1 MKSRNTRIVISNKFL
16 SSWGYA
22 LHFCWSNLMITGNF
36 SNSAAQFLLVGACGY
51 AHSIPCFQDD
61 LSVFKAFTSKVFK
74 CPNKKVFFEWQV
86 YLLNSFVPFQKQIK
100 QPYHIELHLSC
111 SRVSGSTPVFSTM
124 DVRLSGCLA
133 TCSLVVP
140 ALALLPEESRNYHV
154 LRVLILSCQ
163 IFHIY
168 DNYSVVWLFHL
179 IIIVYFSVY
188 DNFCSYTGKEKKE
201 I

>member
-1 MKSRNTRIVISNKFL
+1 
-16 SSWGYA
+16 
-22 LHFCWSNLMITGNF
+22 MITGNF

-188 DNFCSYTGKEKKE
+188 DNFYSYTGKEKKE

>member
-1 MKSRNTRIVISNKFL
+1 
-16 SSWGYA
+16 
-22 LHFCWSNLMITGNF
+22 MITGNF

-124 DVRLSGCLA
+124 DVRLSGCCA

>member
-1 MKSRNTRIVISNKFL
+1 MKSRNTRLVISNKFL

-154 LRVLILSCQ
+154 LRVLILPVKSST
-163 IFHIY
+163 FM
-168 DNYSVVWLFHL
+168 
-179 IIIVYFSVY
+179 IIIPWFDYF
-188 DNFCSYTGKEKKE
+188 TW
-201 I
+201 

>member
-1 MKSRNTRIVISNKFL
+1 
-16 SSWGYA
+16 
-22 LHFCWSNLMITGNF
+22 MITGNF

-140 ALALLPEESRNYHV
+140 ALALLPEESWNYHV

>member
-1 MKSRNTRIVISNKFL
+1 MKSRNTRLVISNKFL

-100 QPYHIELHLSC
+100 QPCHIELHLTC
-111 SRVSGSTPVFSTM
+111 GRVSGFTPVFFYYGSKTWWM
-124 DVRLSGCLA
+124 FGDMSPWAVVTQCQFFGKASSRSFAGRVTKLSCV
-133 TCSLVVP
+133 T
-140 ALALLPEESRNYHV
+140 RINI
-154 LRVLILSCQ
+154 ILS
-163 IFHIY
+163 
-168 DNYSVVWLFHL
+168 NLPHL
-179 IIIVYFSVY
+179 W
-188 DNFCSYTGKEKKE
+188 
-201 I
+201 